1 MARKQVERLRPSA
14 RLQAVAR
21 PVETYVRPA
30 EQPAPRSGLGEFIRA
45 IAPAAETLAQVE
57 KQKQLKLQREAEQ
70 GIASERTFAAKL
82 SVGAALRQAREDYRN
97 NEPDYLEMSEEE
109 ITARRAE
116 IMQPFLQQ
124 AQDSGDDLLFQAVK
138 GNIEM
143 GNLAWFET
151 TYDPAKFK
159 HTFNKNMGTVGD
171 EVIGISEDIG
181 YGTKDFED
189 EDGDPALQANRQFS
203 LDLQKKNIDEIVKQA
218 AQAYGYS
225 QSMVNDY
232 VMENIIAPRV
242 RTNGRDAAY
251 QWATSVIGNKGDL
264 TKVSR
269 YQKLVK
275 AMNRDLASYDSERFK
290 AGKAAYFK
298 SKVQSQVTQFLE
310 TKQVN
315 SIGGDVVFEDGTSQ
329 SVTEK
334 DIVAAIEAEAVRQ
347 NLSEGDALRMLYVP
361 LQRVPAEDKN
371 AILSGLGAFS
381 AGVGLTDENVAL
393 TAAAYT
399 SYKKMDGFGIDMNKD
414 ILSEDQRKLMRA
426 LDYHIEK
433 AGVGSEG
440 LAMGTVKE
448 ALELVRTI
456 DLSLPT
462 RKASTTEIQDALDR
476 GITDISD
483 FDELKN
489 TRSMLPYIQEGV
501 DVYMQMGVD
510 LDQATI
516 QAVKDARKDF
526 VIVES
531 SIGSKHAL
539 PLLNTNV
546 NRNGNEVAKLQSYI
560 DEEAQR
566 PSTIK
571 AIEAEGGA
579 GLVLTRSLNPNKFTV
594 AIINEDGIPV
604 GSLGELPVSV
614 ALNPETAQAMI
625 AERIQRTSEDSKYVS
640 GVMGT
645 IDDAQFVGSPTIT
658 NYFGGTGKVGEAGTF
673 EDFIKSPVVKDLRKA
688 FSVDNVVLQKI
699 WSMRPTAE
707 GIGREVDFL
716 KEQLD
721 KLKGTGQ
728 LRETVTPEAAAAKR
742 AEQGTGV
749 GKINHMNAFTD
760 MFSDA
765 GPQATDVIKK
775 IASTL
780 NPVST
785 AAATTIM
792 KDEGFEYTPYDD
804 NGKQS
809 VGHGLQ
815 IESLEPDEKALIKDV
830 NNIQPEEST
839 AVVALKVQKTSDYFT
854 DVVDGFK
861 NLPESA
867 QSGMI
872 QMGYQLGRFNV
883 TKQWPKFM
891 ESIKEAA
898 QYAEGSV
905 EQATALAKAKFN
917 MLYNVAEDGK
927 VTATKW
933 ATQTKDRAMRVAD
946 EVGADISETVSST
959 SKALFNSII
968 PEAQAATIT
977 PTKIGQLPDAES
989 VVAIATS
996 SNPVQEAMKY
1006 IGISEKVRN
1015 EAEAIKG
1022 FFDNAVGGEY
1032 DPNKSALE
1040 LATSTAWCAAFLSQV
1055 LRDSGVDVQK
1065 QIGTKDRYDQVRAL
1079 SFLKVGNKVDVS
1091 QAKAGDIMVKIHTPA
1106 DKKAY
1111 FESTGE
1117 KLTADAHVG
1126 VVVESKDGQ
1135 LYFLGGNTGDKVKL
1149 SSYDIEKKDLRIRRL
1164 SNITDIPRD
1173 QLPSLLEMEYGTLG
1187 KYADKTKNFFTS
1199 MYDNIFG

>member
-30 EQPAPRSGLGEFIRA
+30 EQPAPKSGLGEFIRA

-116 IMQPFLQQ
+116 IMQPFLQK

-290 AGKAAYFK
+290 AGKNAYFK
-298 SKVQSQVTQFLE
+298 SEVQSQVAQFLE

-315 SIGGDVVFEDGTSQ
+315 SIGGDIVFADGTSK
-329 SVTEK
+329 SVSEK

-361 LQRVPAEDKN
+361 LQRVPAKDKN
-371 AILSGLGAFS
+371 AILSGLAAFS
-381 AGVGLTDENVAL
+381 AGIGLTDENVAL
-393 TAAAYT
+393 SAAAYT
-399 SYKKMDGFGIDMNKD
+399 SYKKMDGFGIDMNND

-426 LDYHIEK
+426 MDYHIEK
-433 AGVGSEG
+433 AGVGGPEG
-440 LAMGTVKE
+440 PSMGVVRE
-448 ALELVRTI
+448 ALEMVRTI

-483 FDELKN
+483 FDELTN

-510 LDQATI
+510 LDKATI
-516 QAVKDARKDF
+516 LAVKDARKDF
-526 VIVES
+526 AIVES

-560 DEEAQR
+560 NEEAQR
-566 PSTIK
+566 PSTIN
-571 AIEAEGGA
+571 AIEARGGA
-579 GLVLTRSLNPNKFTV
+579 GIVLTRSINPNKFTV
-594 AIINEDGIPV
+594 AIINEDGTTV

-614 ALNPETAQAMI
+614 ALNPETARAMI
-625 AERIQRTSEDSKYVS
+625 AERIQRTSEDDKYVS

-673 EDFIKSPVVKDLRKA
+673 EDFVKSPVVKDLRKA
-688 FSVDNVVLQKI
+688 FSVDNVILQKI

-721 KLKGTGQ
+721 KLKGTGK

-749 GKINHMNAFTD
+749 GEINLMNAFTD

-765 GPQATDVIKK
+765 GPQASEVINK

-792 KDEGFEYTPYDD
+792 KDEGFKYTPYDD
-804 NGKQS
+804 MGKQA

-830 NNIQPEEST
+830 NNVQPEEST

-898 QYAEGSV
+898 QYAEGSI
-905 EQATALAKAKFN
+905 EQATALANAKFN

-946 EVGADISETVSST
+946 EVGANLGDAAT
-959 SKALFNSII
+959 SIFDGFITKAHADTDVI
-968 PEAQAATIT
+968 PEAEKLNVGDAPTASAVVDIALSQNPADAAY
-977 PTKIGQLPDAES
+977 
-989 VVAIATS
+989 
-996 SNPVQEAMKY
+996 KY
-1006 IGISEKVRN
+1006 YGIDENTDEGAKAV
-1015 EAEAIKG
+1015 KG
-1022 FFDNAVGGEY
+1022 FFETSVGNWNPDQETAEQFAT
-1032 DPNKSALE
+1032 NK
-1040 LATSTAWCAAFLSQV
+1040 AWCAAFLTQV
-1055 LRDSGVDVQK
+1055 LRDSGVDTK
-1065 QIGTKDRYDQVRAL
+1065 ALFGTDKFDQIRAKAYT
-1079 SFLKVGNKVDVS
+1079 KVGTQVEPTQV
-1091 QAKAGDIMVKIHTPA
+1091 KAGDIMIKQHTK
-1106 DKKAY
+1106 DERKK
-1111 FESTGE
+1111 F
-1117 KLTADAHVG
+1117 KLGYGHVG
-1126 VVVESKDGQ
+1126 IVVKVEGDEV
-1135 LYFLGGNTGDKVKL
+1135 FFIGGNTGDRVTM
-1149 SSYDIEKKDLRIRRL
+1149 SSYNMTEKEVNFRRVQNA
-1164 SNITDIPRD
+1164 SDIPTES
-1173 QLPSLLEMEYGTLG
+1173 LPSMLELKAGV
-1187 KYADKTKNFFTS
+1187 YARKTVKKAKNFLTS

>member
-1 MARKQVERLRPSA
+1 
-14 RLQAVAR
+14 
-21 PVETYVRPA
+21 
-30 EQPAPRSGLGEFIRA
+30 
-45 IAPAAETLAQVE
+45 
-57 KQKQLKLQREAEQ
+57 
-70 GIASERTFAAKL
+70 
-82 SVGAALRQAREDYRN
+82 
-97 NEPDYLEMSEEE
+97 
-109 ITARRAE
+109 
-116 IMQPFLQQ
+116 
-124 AQDSGDDLLFQAVK
+124 
-138 GNIEM
+138 
-143 GNLAWFET
+143 
-151 TYDPAKFK
+151 
-159 HTFNKNMGTVGD
+159 
-171 EVIGISEDIG
+171 
-181 YGTKDFED
+181 
-189 EDGDPALQANRQFS
+189 
-203 LDLQKKNIDEIVKQA
+203 
-218 AQAYGYS
+218 
-225 QSMVNDY
+225 
-232 VMENIIAPRV
+232 
-242 RTNGRDAAY
+242 
-251 QWATSVIGNKGDL
+251 
-264 TKVSR
+264 
-269 YQKLVK
+269 
-275 AMNRDLASYDSERFK
+275 
-290 AGKAAYFK
+290 
-298 SKVQSQVTQFLE
+298 
-310 TKQVN
+310 
-315 SIGGDVVFEDGTSQ
+315 
-329 SVTEK
+329 
-334 DIVAAIEAEAVRQ
+334 
-347 NLSEGDALRMLYVP
+347 
-361 LQRVPAEDKN
+361 
-371 AILSGLGAFS
+371 
-381 AGVGLTDENVAL
+381 
-393 TAAAYT
+393 
-399 SYKKMDGFGIDMNKD
+399 MDGFDIDMSKD
-414 ILSEDQRKLMRA
+414 ILTEDQRKLMRA

-433 AGVGSEG
+433 AGVGPEG
-440 LAMGTVKE
+440 PAMGTVKE

-526 VIVES
+526 VIIES
-531 SIGSKHAL
+531 STGSKHAL

-546 NRNGNEVAKLQSYI
+546 NRNGNEVQKLQSYI

-579 GLVLTRSLNPNKFTV
+579 GLVLTRSINPNKFTV

-716 KEQLD
+716 KEQLE
-721 KLKGTGQ
+721 KIKGTGQ

-749 GKINHMNAFTD
+749 GKINLMNAFTD

-765 GPQATDVIKK
+765 GPQAKEVISN

-792 KDEGFEYTPYDD
+792 KDEGFKYTPYDD

-883 TKQWPKFM
+883 TKEWPKFM

-898 QYAEGSV
+898 KYAEGSV

-933 ATQTKDRAMRVAD
+933 ATQTKDRAMKVANELASEAGD
-946 EVGADISETVSST
+946 TATAISEAGAGIVKTVIE
-959 SKALFNSII
+959 SII
-968 PEAQAATIT
+968 PNAEASTIT
-977 PTKIGQLPDAES
+977 PAKVGEQPKGED
-989 VVAIATS
+989 VVAMATA
-996 SNPVQEAMKY
+996 PDLVTAALKY
-1006 IGISEKVRN
+1006 HGINEKTRAG
-1015 EAEAIKG
+1015 AEAIEK
-1022 FFDNAVGGEY
+1022 FFNDVVGGKAFKGTPEEVAKA
-1032 DPNKSALE
+1032 N
-1040 LATSTAWCAAFLSQV
+1040 AWCAVFLAQI
-1055 LRDSGVDVQK
+1055 LADAGVDANK
-1065 QIGTKDRYDQVRAL
+1065 LMGATDKYAATRSKNYLNIGKPVKLA
-1079 SFLKVGNKVDVS
+1079 DV
-1091 QAKAGDIMVKIHTPA
+1091 KAGDIMVKVHSKA
-1106 DKKAY
+1106 DKDAY
-1111 FESTGE
+1111 FKAEGE
-1117 KLTADAHVG
+1117 KLTAFGHVG
-1126 VVVESKDGQ
+1126 IVVKSENGE
-1135 LYFLGGNTGDKVKL
+1135 LHFIGGNTGDKVAIK
-1149 SSYDIEKKDLRIRRL
+1149 SYGHDKDLRIRRL
-1164 SNITDIPRD
+1164 DGVTPADVDN
-1173 QLPSLLEMEYGTLG
+1173 LPSIREMKWGIAGTAVDKLET
-1187 KYADKTKNFFTS
+1187 AWTS
-1199 MYDNIFG
+1199 MLDIFE

>member
-30 EQPAPRSGLGEFIRA
+30 EQPAPKSGLGEFIRA

-70 GIASERTFAAKL
+70 GIASARTFDAKIGV
-82 SVGAALRQAREDYRN
+82 STALRQAREDYRN
-97 NEPDYLEMSEEE
+97 NESDYLEMTEEE
-109 ITARRAE
+109 VAARRAE

-143 GNLAWFET
+143 GNLAWFES

-159 HTFNKNMGTVGD
+159 HNFNINMGTVGD

-181 YGTKDFED
+181 YGTKDFEE
-189 EDGDPALQANRQFS
+189 EDGDPTLQANRQFS
-203 LDLQKKNIDEIVKQA
+203 LDLQKKNIDEIVRQA
-218 AQAYGYS
+218 SQAYGYS
-225 QSMVNDY
+225 QSMINDY
-232 VMENIIAPRV
+232 VMESIIAPRV
-242 RTNGRDAAY
+242 RENGRDAAY

-290 AGKAAYFK
+290 AGKNAYFK
-298 SKVQSQVTQFLE
+298 SEVQSQVAQFLE

-315 SIGGDVVFEDGTSQ
+315 SIGGDIVFADGTSK
-329 SVTEK
+329 SVSEK

-347 NLSEGDALRMLYVP
+347 NLSEGDALRMLYIP
-361 LQRVPAEDKN
+361 LQRVPAKDSN
-371 AILSGLGAFS
+371 AILSGLAAFS
-381 AGVGLTDENVAL
+381 AGVGLTDENVSL

-399 SYKKMDGFGIDMNKD
+399 SYKKMDGFGIDMNND

-433 AGVGSEG
+433 AGVGPAG

-483 FDELKN
+483 FDELTN

-510 LDQATI
+510 LDKATI

-526 VIVES
+526 AIVES

-539 PLLNTNV
+539 PLFNTNV

-560 DEEAQR
+560 NEEAQR

-571 AIEAEGGA
+571 AIEDEGGA
-579 GLVLTRSLNPNKFTV
+579 GIVLTRSLNPNKFTV

-625 AERIQRTSEDSKYVS
+625 AERIQRTSEDNKYVS

-673 EDFIKSPVVKDLRKA
+673 EDFVKSPVVKDLRKA
-688 FSVDNVVLQKI
+688 FSVDNVILQKI

-749 GKINHMNAFTD
+749 GEINLMNAFTD

-765 GPQATDVIKK
+765 GPQASEVINK

-792 KDEGFEYTPYDD
+792 KDEGFKYTPYDD
-804 NGKQS
+804 MGKQA

-830 NNIQPEEST
+830 NNVQPEEST

-898 QYAEGSV
+898 QYAEGSI
-905 EQATALAKAKFN
+905 EQATALANAKFN

-946 EVGADISETVSST
+946 EVGANLGDAAT
-959 SKALFNSII
+959 SIFDGFITKAHADTDVI
-968 PEAQAATIT
+968 PEAEKLNVGDAPTASAVVDIALSQNPADAAY
-977 PTKIGQLPDAES
+977 
-989 VVAIATS
+989 
-996 SNPVQEAMKY
+996 KY
-1006 IGISEKVRN
+1006 YGIDENTEEGAKAV
-1015 EAEAIKG
+1015 KG
-1022 FFDNAVGGEY
+1022 FFETSVGNWNPDQETAEQFAT
-1032 DPNKSALE
+1032 NK
-1040 LATSTAWCAAFLSQV
+1040 AWCAAFLTQV
-1055 LRDSGVDVQK
+1055 LRDSGVDTK
-1065 QIGTKDRYDQVRAL
+1065 ALFGKDKFNQIRAKAYT
-1079 SFLKVGNKVDVS
+1079 KVGS
-1091 QAKAGDIMVKIHTPA
+1091 QVEPTQVKAGDIMIKQHTK
-1106 DKKAY
+1106 DERKKC
-1111 FESTGE
+1111 
-1117 KLTADAHVG
+1117 
-1126 VVVESKDGQ
+1126 
-1135 LYFLGGNTGDKVKL
+1135 
-1149 SSYDIEKKDLRIRRL
+1149 
-1164 SNITDIPRD
+1164 
-1173 QLPSLLEMEYGTLG
+1173 
-1187 KYADKTKNFFTS
+1187 
-1199 MYDNIFG
+1199 

>member
-30 EQPAPRSGLGEFIRA
+30 EQPAPKSGLGEFIRA

-70 GIASERTFAAKL
+70 GIASERTFSAKL

-189 EDGDPALQANRQFS
+189 EDGDPALAANRQFS

-290 AGKAAYFK
+290 AGKTAYFK

-361 LQRVPAEDKN
+361 LQRVPAKDKN
-371 AILSGLGAFS
+371 AILSGLAAFS
-381 AGVGLTDENVAL
+381 AGIGLTDENVAL
-393 TAAAYT
+393 SAAAYT
-399 SYKKMDGFGIDMNKD
+399 SYKKMDGFDIDMSKD
-414 ILSEDQRKLMRA
+414 ILTEDQRKLMRA

-433 AGVGSEG
+433 AGVGPEG
-440 LAMGTVKE
+440 PAMGTVKE

-510 LDQATI
+510 LDKATI

-579 GLVLTRSLNPNKFTV
+579 GLVLTRSLNPSKFTV

-721 KLKGTGQ
+721 KLKGTGK

-749 GKINHMNAFTD
+749 GKINLMNAFTD

-765 GPQATDVIKK
+765 GPQASEVINK

-792 KDEGFEYTPYDD
+792 KDEGFKYTPYDD
-804 NGKQS
+804 MGKQS

-830 NNIQPEEST
+830 NNVQPEEST

-883 TKQWPKFM
+883 TKEWPKFM

-898 QYAEGSV
+898 KYAEGSV

-946 EVGADISETVSST
+946 EVGATLGEAATSVFDGFI
-959 SKALFNSII
+959 SKAHADTDAI
-968 PEAQAATIT
+968 PEAEKLNVGDVPTASAVVDIALSQNPADAAY
-977 PTKIGQLPDAES
+977 
-989 VVAIATS
+989 
-996 SNPVQEAMKY
+996 KY
-1006 IGISEKVRN
+1006 YGIDENTEEGAKAV
-1015 EAEAIKG
+1015 KG
-1022 FFDNAVGGEY
+1022 FFETSVGNWNPDQETAEQFAT
-1032 DPNKSALE
+1032 NK
-1040 LATSTAWCAAFLSQV
+1040 AWCAAFLTQV
-1055 LRDSGVDVQK
+1055 LRDSGVDTK
-1065 QIGTKDRYDQVRAL
+1065 ALFGTDKFDQIRAKAYT
-1079 SFLKVGNKVDVS
+1079 KVGTEVEPTQV
-1091 QAKAGDIMVKIHTPA
+1091 KAGDIMIKQHTKEER
-1106 DKKAY
+1106 KK
-1111 FESTGE
+1111 F
-1117 KLTADAHVG
+1117 KLGYGHVG
-1126 VVVESKDGQ
+1126 IVVKVEGDEV
-1135 LYFLGGNTGDKVKL
+1135 FFIGGNTGDRVTM
-1149 SSYDIEKKDLRIRRL
+1149 SSYNMTEKEVNFRRVQNA
-1164 SNITDIPRD
+1164 SDIPTES
-1173 QLPSLLEMEYGTLG
+1173 LPSMLELKAGV
-1187 KYADKTKNFFTS
+1187 YARKTVKKAKNFLTS

>member
-30 EQPAPRSGLGEFIRA
+30 EQPAPKSGLGEFIRA

-70 GIASERTFAAKL
+70 GIASARTFDAKIGV
-82 SVGAALRQAREDYRN
+82 STALRQAREDYRN
-97 NEPDYLEMSEEE
+97 NESDYLEMTEEE
-109 ITARRAE
+109 VAARRAE
-116 IMQPFLQQ
+116 IMQPFIQQ

-143 GNLAWFET
+143 GNLAWFES

-159 HTFNKNMGTVGD
+159 HNFNINMSTVGD
-171 EVIGISEDIG
+171 EVIGISDDIG

-189 EDGDPALQANRQFS
+189 EDGDPLLQANRQFS
-203 LDLQKKNIDEIVKQA
+203 LDLQKKNINDIVKQA
-218 AQAYGYS
+218 SQAYGYS

-251 QWATSVIGNKGDL
+251 QWATSVIGDKGDL

-269 YQKLVK
+269 YQKIVR
-275 AMNRDLASYDSERFK
+275 AMDRDLASYDSERAK
-290 AGKAAYFK
+290 AGKDAYFK
-298 SKVQSQVTQFLE
+298 SEVQSQVAQFLE

-315 SIGGDVVFEDGTSQ
+315 SIGGDIVFADGTSK
-329 SVTEK
+329 SVSEK

-361 LQRVPAEDKN
+361 LQRVPAQDSN
-371 AILSGLGAFS
+371 AILSGMAAFS

-393 TAAAYT
+393 SAAAYT
-399 SYKKMDGFGIDMNKD
+399 SYKKMDGFGIDMNND

-426 LDYHIEK
+426 MDYHIEK
-433 AGVGSEG
+433 AGVGPEG
-440 LAMGTVKE
+440 PSMGVVRE
-448 ALELVRTI
+448 ALEMVRTI

-483 FDELKN
+483 FDELTN
-489 TRSMLPYIQEGV
+489 TRNMLPYIQEGV

-510 LDQATI
+510 LDKATI

-526 VIVES
+526 AIIES

-560 DEEAQR
+560 TEEAQR

-571 AIEAEGGA
+571 AIEARGGA
-579 GLVLTRSLNPNKFTV
+579 GIVLTRSINPNKFTV
-594 AIINEDGIPV
+594 AVINENGITV

-625 AERIQRTSEDSKYVS
+625 AERIQRTSEDDKYVS

-645 IDDAQFVGSPTIT
+645 VDDAQFVGSPTIT

-673 EDFIKSPVVKDLRKA
+673 EDFVKSPVVKDLRKA
-688 FSVDNVVLQKI
+688 FSVDNVILQKI

-749 GKINHMNAFTD
+749 GEINLMNAFTD

-765 GPQATDVIKK
+765 GPQASEVIDK

-792 KDEGFEYTPYDD
+792 KDEGFKYTPYDD
-804 NGKQS
+804 MGKQA

-830 NNIQPEEST
+830 NNVQPEEST

-898 QYAEGSV
+898 QYAEGSI
-905 EQATALAKAKFN
+905 EQATALANAKFN

-933 ATQTKDRAMRVAD
+933 ATQTKDRAMRVAN
-946 EVGADISETVSST
+946 EVGANLGDAAT
-959 SKALFNSII
+959 SIFDGFITKAHADTDVI
-968 PEAQAATIT
+968 PEAEKLNVGDAPTASAVVDIALSQNPADAAY
-977 PTKIGQLPDAES
+977 
-989 VVAIATS
+989 
-996 SNPVQEAMKY
+996 KY
-1006 IGISEKVRN
+1006 YGIDENTEEGAKAV
-1015 EAEAIKG
+1015 KG
-1022 FFDNAVGGEY
+1022 FFETSVGNWNPDQETAEQFAT
-1032 DPNKSALE
+1032 NK
-1040 LATSTAWCAAFLSQV
+1040 AWCAAFLTQV
-1055 LRDSGVDVQK
+1055 LRDSGVDTK
-1065 QIGTKDRYDQVRAL
+1065 ALFGKDKFNQIRAKAYT
-1079 SFLKVGNKVDVS
+1079 KVGS
-1091 QAKAGDIMVKIHTPA
+1091 QVEPTQVKAGDIMIKQHTK
-1106 DKKAY
+1106 DERKK
-1111 FESTGE
+1111 F
-1117 KLTADAHVG
+1117 KLGYGHVG
-1126 VVVESKDGQ
+1126 IVVKVEGDEV
-1135 LYFLGGNTGDKVKL
+1135 FFIGGNTGDRVTM
-1149 SSYDIEKKDLRIRRL
+1149 SSYNMTEKEVNFRRVQNA
-1164 SNITDIPRD
+1164 SDIPTES
-1173 QLPSLLEMEYGTLG
+1173 LPSMLELKAGV
-1187 KYADKTKNFFTS
+1187 YARKTVKKAKNFLTS

>member
-30 EQPAPRSGLGEFIRA
+30 EQPAPKSGLGEFIRA

-70 GIASERTFAAKL
+70 GIASERTFSAKL

-116 IMQPFLQQ
+116 IMQPFLQK

-181 YGTKDFED
+181 YGTAGFED

-203 LDLQKKNIDEIVKQA
+203 LDLQKKNIDEIVRQA
-218 AQAYGYS
+218 SQAYGYS
-225 QSMVNDY
+225 QSMINDY
-232 VMENIIAPRV
+232 VMESIIAPRV
-242 RTNGRDAAY
+242 RENGRDAAY

-275 AMNRDLASYDSERFK
+275 AMNRDLASYDSERAT
-290 AGKAAYFK
+290 AGKNAYFK
-298 SKVQSQVTQFLE
+298 SEVQSQVAQFLE

-315 SIGGDVVFEDGTSQ
+315 SIGGDIVFADGTSK
-329 SVTEK
+329 SVSEK

-361 LQRVPAEDKN
+361 LQRVPAKDSN
-371 AILSGLGAFS
+371 AILSGLAAFS

-433 AGVGSEG
+433 AGVGRPEG
-440 LAMGTVKE
+440 PAMGTVKE

-476 GITDISD
+476 GIADISD

-510 LDQATI
+510 LDKATI

-560 DEEAQR
+560 NEEAQR
-566 PSTIK
+566 PSTIN
-571 AIEAEGGA
+571 AIEARGGA
-579 GLVLTRSLNPNKFTV
+579 GIVLTRSINPNKFTV
-594 AIINEDGIPV
+594 AIINEAGTTV

-658 NYFGGTGKVGEAGTF
+658 NYFGGTGKVGEVGTF
-673 EDFIKSPVVKDLRKA
+673 EDFVKSPVVKDLRKA

-721 KLKGTGQ
+721 KLKGTGK

-749 GKINHMNAFTD
+749 GEINLMNAFTD

-765 GPQATDVIKK
+765 GPQASQVIDK

-830 NNIQPEEST
+830 NNVQPEEST

-905 EQATALAKAKFN
+905 EQASALLEAKFH
-917 MLYNVAEDGK
+917 MLYNIAKDG
-927 VTATKW
+927 TISATKW
-933 ATQTKDRAMRVAD
+933 ATQTADRAKKVA
-946 EVGADISETVSST
+946 EEIIADAELPSIISEAAASQKAFPLPKSKPARGTVLDALDEKQPSSNIIAAPY
-959 SKALFNSII
+959 KALFANTIGNMLGADFEFTSEDIGEDTLAVI
-968 PEAQAATIT
+968 KQATA
-977 PTKIGQLPDAES
+977 
-989 VVAIATS
+989 
-996 SNPVQEAMKY
+996 N
-1006 IGISEKVRN
+1006 
-1015 EAEAIKG
+1015 AEARGSRSVEYGDYPLTQRGLPVSAVIANFKSIDG
-1022 FFDNAVGGEY
+1022 TRLSKAERKKMEEEVNAVYPNNPIGLAMFAYDLQTDPVLKAAGFVGGFSIQQDKSGKKFIKERWNFN
-1032 DPNKSALE
+1032 NKSTSEGTIYKKMRALFSNFAPITE
-1040 LATSTAWCAAFLSQV
+1040 DEGSQV
-1055 LRDSGVDVQK
+1055 
-1065 QIGTKDRYDQVRAL
+1065 I
-1079 SFLKVGNKVDVS
+1079 
-1091 QAKAGDIMVKIHTPA
+1091 
-1106 DKKAY
+1106 
-1111 FESTGE
+1111 
-1117 KLTADAHVG
+1117 
-1126 VVVESKDGQ
+1126 VE
-1135 LYFLGGNTGDKVKL
+1135 LN
-1149 SSYDIEKKDLRIRRL
+1149 
-1164 SNITDIPRD
+1164 
-1173 QLPSLLEMEYGTLG
+1173 
-1187 KYADKTKNFFTS
+1187 
-1199 MYDNIFG
+1199 

>member
-30 EQPAPRSGLGEFIRA
+30 EQPAPKSGLGEFIRA

-70 GIASERTFAAKL
+70 GIASARTFSAKL

-116 IMQPFLQQ
+116 IMQPFLQK

-143 GNLAWFET
+143 GNLAWFES

-159 HTFNKNMGTVGD
+159 HNFNINMGTVGD

-181 YGTKDFED
+181 YGTKDFEE
-189 EDGDPALQANRQFS
+189 EDGDPTLQANRQFS
-203 LDLQKKNIDEIVKQA
+203 LDLQKKNIDEIIRQA
-218 AQAYGYS
+218 SQAYGYS
-225 QSMVNDY
+225 QSMINDY
-232 VMENIIAPRV
+232 VMESIIAPRV
-242 RTNGRDAAY
+242 RENGRDAAY

-290 AGKAAYFK
+290 AGKNAYFK
-298 SKVQSQVTQFLE
+298 SEVQSQVAQFLE

-315 SIGGDVVFEDGTSQ
+315 SIGGDIVFADGTSK
-329 SVTEK
+329 SVSEK

-361 LQRVPAEDKN
+361 LQRVPAKDSN

-399 SYKKMDGFGIDMNKD
+399 SYKKMDGFGIDMNND

-426 LDYHIEK
+426 MDYHIEK
-433 AGVGSEG
+433 AGVGGPEG
-440 LAMGTVKE
+440 PSMGVVRE
-448 ALELVRTI
+448 ALEMVRTI

-483 FDELKN
+483 FDELTN

-510 LDQATI
+510 LDKATI
-516 QAVKDARKDF
+516 LAVKDARKDF
-526 VIVES
+526 AIVES

-560 DEEAQR
+560 NEEAQR

-571 AIEAEGGA
+571 AIEARGGA
-579 GLVLTRSLNPNKFTV
+579 GIVLTRSINPNKFTV
-594 AIINEDGIPV
+594 AVINEGGTTV

-625 AERIQRTSEDSKYVS
+625 AERIQRTSEDDKYVS

-673 EDFIKSPVVKDLRKA
+673 EDFVKSPVVKDLRKA
-688 FSVDNVVLQKI
+688 FSVDNVILQKI

-721 KLKGTGQ
+721 KLKGTGK

-749 GKINHMNAFTD
+749 GEINLMNAFTD

-765 GPQATDVIKK
+765 GPQASEVINK

-792 KDEGFEYTPYDD
+792 KDEGFKYTPYDD
-804 NGKQS
+804 MGKQA

-830 NNIQPEEST
+830 NNVQPEEST

-898 QYAEGSV
+898 QYAEGSI
-905 EQATALAKAKFN
+905 EQATALANAKFN

-946 EVGADISETVSST
+946 EVGANLGDAAT
-959 SKALFNSII
+959 SIFDGFITKAHADTDVI
-968 PEAQAATIT
+968 PEAEKLNVGDAPTASAVVDIALSQNPADAAY
-977 PTKIGQLPDAES
+977 
-989 VVAIATS
+989 
-996 SNPVQEAMKY
+996 KY
-1006 IGISEKVRN
+1006 YGIDENTDEGAKAV
-1015 EAEAIKG
+1015 KG
-1022 FFDNAVGGEY
+1022 FFETSVGNWNPDQETAEQFAT
-1032 DPNKSALE
+1032 NK
-1040 LATSTAWCAAFLSQV
+1040 AWCAAFLTQV
-1055 LRDSGVDVQK
+1055 LRDSGVDTK
-1065 QIGTKDRYDQVRAL
+1065 ALFGTDKFDQIRAKAYT
-1079 SFLKVGNKVDVS
+1079 KVGTQVEPTQV
-1091 QAKAGDIMVKIHTPA
+1091 KAGDIMIKQHTK
-1106 DKKAY
+1106 DERKK
-1111 FESTGE
+1111 F
-1117 KLTADAHVG
+1117 KLGYGHVG
-1126 VVVESKDGQ
+1126 IVVKVEGDEV
-1135 LYFLGGNTGDKVKL
+1135 FFIGGNTGDRVTM
-1149 SSYDIEKKDLRIRRL
+1149 SSYNMTEKEVNFRRVQNA
-1164 SNITDIPRD
+1164 SDIPTES
-1173 QLPSLLEMEYGTLG
+1173 LPSMLELKAGV
-1187 KYADKTKNFFTS
+1187 YARKTVKKAKNFLTS